1 MTQKELEQYYTIS
14 ARIDAIDQEIREL
27 YAPQMATTGAPRVDA
42 GKASVHTAG
51 SAVERNALRVIALR
65 EQLEREREELY
76 ALAERIENW
85 LDTIEDAEI
94 EAIVRWHYLL
104 RCNWRVTNLKV
115 YGYPD
120 YQYARSRLLR
130 YFKKNE
136 IV

>member
-1 MTQKELEQYYTIS
+1 MTREELEQYYTIS
-14 ARIDAIDQEIREL
+14 ARIDAIDREIREL
-27 YAPQMATTGAPRVDA
+27 YAPALPTTGAPKVDA
-42 GKASVHTAG
+42 GRASVRTSAG
-51 SAVERNALRVIALR
+51 PTERTALRVIALR
-65 EQLEREREELY
+65 EQLEREREDLY
-76 ALAERIENW
+76 ALAERIEKW
-85 LDTIEDAEI
+85 LETVNDPEI

-120 YQYARSRLLR
+120 YQYARARLLR